1 LRRARGARCGSRPWV
16 RRGWP
21 QARRRTL
28 KVHATAA
35 PLPHTHTNRL
45 GPHQGGAP
53 LSSRTMGGGERGNS
67 PARLLASTAPLL
79 GLLHPHPSWAPSS
92 NAAPAPSCRLL
103 PSHSQRPPARAPRA
117 LACQLEHTEVR
128 RRTAAAG
135 WSFGVRDWGR
145 GTFGAVL
152 MRPAAQ
158 PSPPPPLCSRWP
170 PVLVLV
176 LVQRIRPL
184 EHLLT
189 WRFRSAARS
198 INGREA
204 GARRGADA
212 GACKTP
218 APTGPGSRV
227 CPQGSPVL
235 FSAGAVHAQIG

>member
-1 LRRARGARCGSRPWV
+1 MRRARGARCGSRPWV

-135 WSFGVRDWGR
+135 WFRGARLGAGYVWCGKMTDASGR
-145 GTFGAVL
+145 ATVT
-152 MRPAAQ
+152 AAT
-158 PSPPPPLCSRWP
+158 S
-170 PVLVLV
+170 
-176 LVQRIRPL
+176 
-184 EHLLT
+184 LLT
-189 WRFRSAARS
+189 LAA
-198 INGREA
+198 
-204 GARRGADA
+204 
-212 GACKTP
+212 
-218 APTGPGSRV
+218 
-227 CPQGSPVL
+227 
-235 FSAGAVHAQIG
+235 SAGAGAGATYKTVGASPDMALSICGEEHQRA